1 MCSTIDR
8 LGRLSSAEQFFATL
22 GIDFDPH
29 VLNVHRL
36 HILKRFNEL
45 VDFKALDGLDD
56 ATIETRCHDALEAAY
71 RQFAGGDGTKSFK
84 VFQQQATG
92 FVPLTAI
99 LRQGT

>member
-1 MCSTIDR
+1 MCNPLDR
-8 LGRLSSAEQFFATL
+8 LARLSSAEQFFMTL

-45 VDFKALDGLDD
+45 LDIKSLDGLDND
-56 ATIETRCHDALEAAY
+56 AIEARCTQSLAQAY
-71 RQFAGGDGTKSFK
+71 AEFAGGTGAKTFK
-84 VFQQQATG
+84 VFQQQQTG

-99 LRQGT
+99 LPNQ